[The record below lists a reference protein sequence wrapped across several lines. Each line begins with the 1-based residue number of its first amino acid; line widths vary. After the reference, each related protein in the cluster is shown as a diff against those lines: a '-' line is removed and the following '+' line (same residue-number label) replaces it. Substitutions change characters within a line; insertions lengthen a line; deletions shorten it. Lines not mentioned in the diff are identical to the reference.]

1 MSNLRAL
8 PVIRREPAA
17 WALPPEPVQAAVQT
31 LQDARLKA
39 QLLGDLNHDLRTPLN
54 GIIGLTLALG
64 ATPLT
69 PTQRD
74 MLDLIRVS
82 GQTLDRLLENL
93 LLAARERSLG
103 EVRDAVQAPRPDDAI
118 RPAYR
123 PRILVV
129 DDQALNRAAM
139 EMMLEPLD
147 AEIVQ
152 AEDGERAVSLYA
164 ENDFD
169 LVLMDVEMPVLDG
182 LAAVR
187 AIRYLE
193 REEDRERT
201 PIFMITAKSGPEN
214 ERASLAAGAG
224 LHITKPVSPQRLLAA
239 ARIAIPHIKD

>member
-1 MSNLRAL
+1 MSNLRSLSIAH
-8 PVIRREPAA
+8 REPAA

-31 LQDARLKA
+31 LENARLKA

-74 MLDLIRVS
+74 MLELIRVS
-82 GQTLDRLLENL
+82 GQTLDRLLEDL
-93 LLAARERSLG
+93 LLAARDRSLNDIHD
-103 EVRDAVQAPRPDDAI
+103 VPRSARPDDAV
-118 RPAYR
+118 RPAFR

-147 AEIVQ
+147 ADIVQ

-201 PIFMITAKSGPEN
+201 PIFMVTAKSGPDS
-214 ERASLAAGAG
+214 ERASLAAGAS
-224 LHITKPVSPQRLLAA
+224 LHITKPVTPQRLLAA
-239 ARIAIPHIKD
+239 ARIAIPDAQA